1 MNLEE
6 RISRHME
13 RLFEH
18 AQDTTANREL
28 KEEIHSNLTARV
40 EDYIDQGM
48 SEKQAFEKA
57 IQHIAGLDQIM
68 SDQHQVQRFPY
79 WTAVLQ
85 SALIYCL
92 IAWIITIPM
101 RVLMEGKIVNFW
113 LMIASALV
121 GGAYLLYML
130 GNRERQRNA
139 EATTVI
145 RSTTLRKMTRIVWW
159 MWGALILIMWGTQA
173 ALRFGSNIWY
183 SRPVQVEGPYQFAVL
198 VIAFVIPLLT
208 IIVPLIVQ
216 KAGRLVREFEVGEIR
231 G

>member
-28 KEEIHSNLTARV
+28 KEEIHSNLAARM

-48 SEKQAFEKA
+48 SEEQAFDKA

-113 LMIASALV
+113 LMIASAIV
-121 GGAYLLYML
+121 GGAYLLYMWS
-130 GNRERQRNA
+130 NRERQRNA

-145 RSTTLRKMTRIVWW
+145 RSTTLRKWTRIAWW
-159 MWGALILIMWGTQA
+159 MWGALILVLWSTQA

-183 SRPVQVEGPYQFAVL
+183 SRPVLVEGPYQFVVL